1 MHAYVCA
8 WVLLISLDVPS
19 PSDEEVPVHKAV
31 VEMNDQ
37 MKQVDSLIPRFER
50 DPGNEAIAIYFETP
64 TTKIMTLID
73 SSGQSKHSSTCNT
86 SLQLSPSPVA

>member
-8 WVLLISLDVPS
+8 WVLLISLVVPS

-37 MKQVDSLIPRFER
+37 MKQVDSLVPRFER
-50 DPGNEAIAIYFETP
+50 DPGNEANHIVWNNNNIIYDFDRQFGAI
-64 TTKIMTLID
+64 
-73 SSGQSKHSSTCNT
+73 
-86 SLQLSPSPVA
+86 